1 MILRNHPSFW
11 RNIALGV
18 LLAST
23 FTLLACGA
31 SHNMPGSTMPGGTMP
46 GGTMPGG
53 TMPGGT
59 MPGQSPHPMSHPRPH
74 P

>member
-1 MILRNHPSFW
+1 MIRHNHASFW

-23 FTLLACGA
+23 VTLLACGA
-31 SHNMPGSTMPGGTMP
+31 SRNMPGSTMPGGTMP
-46 GGTMPGG
+46 GGTGG
-53 TMPGGT
+53 TM
-59 MPGQSPHPMSHPRPH
+59 GQHPMSHPRPH

>member
-1 MILRNHPSFW
+1 MIRRNHASFW

-31 SHNMPGSTMPGGTMP
+31 SHNMPGGTMP

-53 TMPGGT
+53 TMPGE
-59 MPGQSPHPMSHPRPH
+59 SPHPMSHPRPH

>member
-1 MILRNHPSFW
+1 MIRRNCASFW
-11 RNIALGV
+11 QNIALGV

-46 GGTMPGG
+46 GGTMPG
-53 TMPGGT
+53 
-59 MPGQSPHPMSHPRPH
+59 QSPHPMSHPRPH

>member
-1 MILRNHPSFW
+1 MIRASFW
-11 RNIALGV
+11 RNIAFGL

-23 FTLLACGA
+23 FTLFACGA

-46 GGTMPGG
+46 GGTM
-53 TMPGGT
+53 
-59 MPGQSPHPMSHPRPH
+59 GQSPNPMSHPRRH

>member
-1 MILRNHPSFW
+1 MIRCNHASFW

-46 GGTMPGG
+46 GGTMPG
-53 TMPGGT
+53 
-59 MPGQSPHPMSHPRPH
+59 QSPHPMSHPRPH

>member
-1 MILRNHPSFW
+1 MIRHSHASFW

-23 FTLLACGA
+23 ITLLACGA
-31 SHNMPGSTMPGGTMP
+31 SRNVPGSTMPGGTTP

-53 TMPGGT
+53 GM
-59 MPGQSPHPMSHPRPH
+59 GQHPMSHPRPR

>member
-1 MILRNHPSFW
+1 MIRCDHASFW
-11 RNIALGV
+11 PAIALGA

-23 FTLLACGA
+23 VTLFACGA
-31 SHNMPGSTMPGGTMP
+31 SHSMPV
-46 GGTMPGG
+46 GTMPGG

>member
-1 MILRNHPSFW
+1 MISCNHASFW

-23 FTLLACGA
+23 CTLFACGA
-31 SHNMPGSTMPGGTMP
+31 SHNMPGGTMP

-53 TMPGGT
+53 GT
-59 MPGQSPHPMSHPRPH
+59 MGQSHPMSHPRPH

>member
-1 MILRNHPSFW
+1 MIRFNHASFW

-18 LLAST
+18 LLTSAC
-23 FTLLACGA
+23 TLIACGA
-31 SHNMPGSTMPGGTMP
+31 SHN
-46 GGTMPGG
+46 MPGG

>member
-1 MILRNHPSFW
+1 MIRCNHASFG
-11 RNIALGV
+11 RAIALGA

-23 FTLLACGA
+23 VTLFACGA
-31 SHNMPGSTMPGGTMP
+31 SHNMPVSTMP

>member
-1 MILRNHPSFW
+1 MIRCNNASFW
-11 RNIALGV
+11 RAVALGA

-23 FTLLACGA
+23 VTLFACGA
-31 SHNMPGSTMPGGTMP
+31 SHNMPVS
-46 GGTMPGG
+46 